1 MVIDGNRWR
10 GAASSALRVT
20 STLLR
25 RGSEFSEQWL
35 RSHRTRHELIG
46 LTEADLKD
54 IGFPAEIEAAS
65 SKSFWRPWHHAKA
78 GRNSNQHLK
87 PARHLNV

>member
-1 MVIDGNRWR
+1 MVIYGNWWR
-10 GAASSALRVT
+10 GAASSALHVM
-20 STLLR
+20 STLVQ
-25 RGSEFSEQWL
+25 RGSEFSKQWL
-35 RSHRTRHELIG
+35 RSHRSHHELTG

-54 IGFPAEIEAAS
+54 TGFPAEIEAAR
-65 SKSFWRPWHHAKA
+65 SKSFWRPWHHAKP